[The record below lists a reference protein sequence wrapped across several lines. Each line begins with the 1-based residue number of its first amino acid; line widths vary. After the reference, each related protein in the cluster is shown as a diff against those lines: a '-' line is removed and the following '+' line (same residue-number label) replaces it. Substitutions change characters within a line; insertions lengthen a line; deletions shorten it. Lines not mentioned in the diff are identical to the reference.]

1 MIGYQEIFRQR
12 IKKTRQLALS
22 KCFKFENLR
31 NAFFLITKLL
41 LLMRIFQKTKK
52 DTKCQKEKKMGYKE
66 WKLNDRLKSLVGK
79 FGASYFV
86 QSSRYFIN
94 SKLRKLGY

>member
-1 MIGYQEIFRQR
+1 
-12 IKKTRQLALS
+12 
-22 KCFKFENLR
+22 
-31 NAFFLITKLL
+31 
-41 LLMRIFQKTKK
+41 
-52 DTKCQKEKKMGYKE
+52 MGYKE

-94 SKLRKLGY
+94 SKLRKRVFSFTVQYPLPSLKEERCAYLDPLKVSPRPH

>member
-1 MIGYQEIFRQR
+1 
-12 IKKTRQLALS
+12 
-22 KCFKFENLR
+22 
-31 NAFFLITKLL
+31 
-41 LLMRIFQKTKK
+41 MRIFQKTKK
-52 DTKCQKEKKMGYKE
+52 NTKLKKNKDKE

-94 SKLRKLGY
+94 SKLRKRVFSFKVQYRLPS